1 MHGHDAVGAGDDDRH
16 RVDGACL
23 KLDVIDLYVDRCL
36 RLSVRRC
43 GHDHDDGNHGD
54 EYFADVASHEA
65 SAFCPTG
72 CRAECDE
79 MCWVDGVWVHDLRPV
94 RLLAAR

>member
-16 RVDGACL
+16 RVDGTCL
-23 KLDVIDLYVDRCL
+23 KLDGIDLYVDRYL
-36 RLSVRRC
+36 RLSVRHRS
-43 GHDHDDGNHGD
+43 HDRDDGNQGD
-54 EYFADVASHEA
+54 EYFADVASQVA

-79 MCWVDGVWVHDLRPV
+79 MWWVHGCRFHGV
-94 RLLAAR
+94 